1 MNNFIKSNKN
11 PFQTILII
19 LAAAVIFMGCGESN
33 NNSPAIDSYRVQI
46 GDKSLTFKQQMLY
59 VMVSLELYRLHTG
72 SYPNET
78 NNLDALIVKPEI
90 LEATGEWKGPYA
102 LSDKVFLDPWNHR
115 LIYSIDQNGKVDLR
129 SYGKDGAPSD
139 DDILAKDMFPDL
151 FRELEKMPK
160 MGPIPV
166 VPAEE

>member
-1 MNNFIKSNKN
+1 MNHFISSNRN
-11 PFQTILII
+11 ISRSVLVILSFTLLFI
-19 LAAAVIFMGCGESN
+19 GCGES
-33 NNSPAIDSYRVQI
+33 SKSSKIDSYRVQV
-46 GDKSLTFKQQMLY
+46 GSTNLNFKQQMLY

-72 SYPNET
+72 AYPNET
-78 NNLDALIVKPEI
+78 NNLDALINQPEI
-90 LEATGEWKGPYA
+90 IEATGEWKGPYA
-102 LSDKVFLDPWNHR
+102 LTDKVFSDPWNRR

-160 MGPIPV
+160 LGPIPV
-166 VPAEE
+166 VPQVE